1 MNALQQFENFM
12 ERMLEGSFTRLF
24 RSSVQP
30 AEVARRI
37 ERAMENNVTVS
48 IGRQYAP
55 NSFQVRLHPDDY
67 KAFEPYRARL
77 EREMAAFVRETAAER
92 GWELLTA
99 PHVVISP
106 NGELSRRAIEV
117 EARLVDQPDR
127 ASAEAEGGG
136 YQPTMAMPIQ
146 RQPVRPRAPVV
157 GGGSAPRSPAQ
168 PPATLRLPNGS
179 AVTIATPLFGL
190 GRELDNDL
198 VIEDSRVSRHH
209 AQVVYG
215 HNHYA
220 LRDLT
225 STNGTF
231 LNDRP
236 VETAVLSSGDRIS
249 LGGYELQITL

>member
-1 MNALQQFENFM
+1 MQRFENFM

-67 KAFEPYRARL
+67 RAFEPYRARL

-106 NGELSRRAIEV
+106 NGELSRHAIEV

-127 ASAEAEGGG
+127 ASAESDGGG

-146 RQPVRPRAPVV
+146 RRPVHPPTV
-157 GGGSAPRSPAQ
+157 GGGSAPRPPPRPPAQ

-179 AVTIATPLFGL
+179 AVAIAAPLFGL

-209 AQVVYG
+209 AQIVYG

-236 VETAVLSSGDRIS
+236 VDTAVLSSGDRIS
-249 LGGYELQITL
+249 LGGYEVQITL